1 MALKLKNNNTLEEL
15 KKEMRKAT
23 DGRYQLRINTIILLK
38 EGERSSKI
46 QERLLIGS
54 DTYCRWLRSYNEG
67 GMEALK
73 NIRITGRKEG
83 NPEYDNYIFE
93 ELFKRLDLMQE
104 YWSVIKMQK
113 LVKELHNIEVPNETM
128 RMRVKRAGYSY
139 KSNRPSPYKGDAVK
153 QEEFKKTD
161 SKMWSKD

>member
-1 MALKLKNNNTLEEL
+1 
-15 KKEMRKAT
+15 MRKAK

-38 EGERSSKI
+38 EGAKPGKI
-46 QERLLIGS
+46 RERLLIGS
-54 DTYCRWLRSYNEG
+54 ETYCRWVRIYNKG
-67 GMEALK
+67 GLAALK
-73 NIRITGRKEG
+73 NIKITGRKEG

-93 ELFKRLDLMQE
+93 ELFKKLDLMQE

-113 LVKELHNIEVPNETM
+113 FVKDLHKIEVPNETM

-139 KSNRPSPYKGDAVK
+139 KSNRPSPYKGDVVK

-161 SKMWSKD
+161 SKMWSKN